1 MLRSTLRCGQIYAD
15 LVDTAVE
22 LLRQNGLSPTT
33 EVQFAH
39 KELITKL
46 RRLDFWVVPSQDRSY
61 YSQTNADNL
70 APTTTVPQRDTTYIG
85 VIDYG
90 RQQSMSPPR
99 DRFSQHLKIKRVDG
113 APCYHTG
120 RSRTRLRYQK
130 LSTTATPA
138 PVCPS

>member
-22 LLRQNGLSPTT
+22 LLRQNGLSQTT
-33 EVQFAH
+33 EVQFEH

-70 APTTTVPQRDTTYIG
+70 APTTTVPQRDATYIG
-85 VIDYG
+85 LIDHG
-90 RQQSMSPPR
+90 RQ
-99 DRFSQHLKIKRVDG
+99 
-113 APCYHTG
+113 
-120 RSRTRLRYQK
+120 
-130 LSTTATPA
+130 
-138 PVCPS
+138 